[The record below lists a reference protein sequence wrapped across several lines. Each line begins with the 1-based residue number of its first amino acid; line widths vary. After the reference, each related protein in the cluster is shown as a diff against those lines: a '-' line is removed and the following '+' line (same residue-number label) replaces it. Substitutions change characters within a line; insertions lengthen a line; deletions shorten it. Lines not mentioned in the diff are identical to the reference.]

1 MAVSSDDFRNALSRF
16 ASGVTVVT
24 TCGTDGKLNG
34 LTVSA
39 FCSVSLEPPLVLLCI
54 EKAAAGNKVI
64 ADSMVFAVNILSD
77 HQAALSEHFAS
88 PIEDRMKTIDFTIGT
103 LGLPLLT
110 NSVCSLEC
118 NVKHFYDGGDH
129 TIFVGQVEYV
139 EFRENDPLIYF
150 RSGYREIA

>member
-1 MAVSSDDFRNALSRF
+1 MAVTSDDFRNALSRF

-24 TCGTDGKLNG
+24 TCGTDGKQNG

-39 FCSVSLEPPLVLLCI
+39 FCSVSLEPPLVLICI

-77 HQAALSEHFAS
+77 HQAPLSEHFAS
-88 PIEDRMKTIDFTIGT
+88 PIEDRMKTIDFTIGR
-103 LGLPLLT
+103 LGLPIISDSLCT
-110 NSVCSLEC
+110 LEC
-118 NVKHFYDGGDH
+118 SVKHFYDGGDH